1 MLDKLESCAHRILL
15 VQWCWPSSYITAGAA
30 SMAQRGELQGNVDV
44 LIVDPPRK
52 GLDEEVLEQLERYVN
67 FVSFF

>member
-1 MLDKLESCAHRILL
+1 
-15 VQWCWPSSYITAGAA
+15 
-30 SMAQRGELQGNVDV
+30 MAQRGELQGNVDV